1 MEKLTEAVIN
11 LINEDVVK
19 GKKIIEN
26 ELYVR
31 LGKMLEEKLLDYAPG
46 IFSEGSKPDF
56 LDLDGDGNTKEPMKG
71 AARSK
76 KNKKNK
82 KKMEESFSSEEDL
95 ITEDYEVLLEEV
107 QQIVEEIE
115 AETGEE
121 LSESEIEEIADLVL
135 ESYESDPDEDED
147 QDDDEDYDDEE

>member
-11 LINEDVVK
+11 LINEDVIK

-71 AARSK
+71 AARS
-76 KNKKNK
+76 NKKK

>member
-11 LINEDVVK
+11 LINEDVIK

-56 LDLDGDGNTKEPMKG
+56 LDLDGDGNKNEPMRS

-76 KNKKNK
+76 KKN

>member
-11 LINEDVVK
+11 LINEDVIK

-56 LDLDGDGNTKEPMKG
+56 LDLDGDVNTKEPMKG
-71 AARSK
+71 AARS
-76 KNKKNK
+76 NKKK

>member
-1 MEKLTEAVIN
+1 M
-11 LINEDVVK
+11 
-19 GKKIIEN
+19 
-26 ELYVR
+26 
-31 LGKMLEEKLLDYAPG
+31 
-46 IFSEGSKPDF
+46 
-56 LDLDGDGNTKEPMKG
+56 
-71 AARSK
+71 
-76 KNKKNK
+76 
-82 KKMEESFSSEEDL
+82 

>member
-71 AARSK
+71 AARS
-76 KNKKNK
+76 NKKK

>member
-11 LINEDVVK
+11 LINEDVVR

-31 LGKMLEEKLLDYAPG
+31 LGQMLEEKLLDYAPG

-56 LDLDGDGNTKEPMKG
+56 LDLDGDGNRKEPMRS
-71 AARSK
+71 AAKSK
-76 KNKKNK
+76 KKK
-82 KKMEESFSSEEDL
+82 KKMEESFSPEEDL

-147 QDDDEDYDDEE
+147 QDDDEDYDDDEEE

>member
-56 LDLDGDGNTKEPMKG
+56 LDLDGDGNKKEPMRS
-71 AARSK
+71 AARSRRK
-76 KNKKNK
+76 K
-82 KKMEESFSSEEDL
+82 KKMEESFSPEEDL

>member
-71 AARSK
+71 AAKSK
-76 KNKKNK
+76 KKK
-82 KKMEESFSSEEDL
+82 KKMEESFSPEEDL

>member
-11 LINEDVVK
+11 LINEDVVR

-31 LGKMLEEKLLDYAPG
+31 LGQMLEEKLLDYAPG

-56 LDLDGDGNTKEPMKG
+56 LDLDGDGNRKEPMRS
-71 AARSK
+71 AAKSK
-76 KNKKNK
+76 KKK
-82 KKMEESFSSEEDL
+82 KKMEESFSPEEDL